1 MWLYGDA
8 SIVVRTIDSTKVRTP
23 KKHVSPIA
31 TSAANLGNGQIT
43 FGPRELAE
51 AMVRSSLSRD
61 PTAVDSFMLGLG
73 NWLRLQR
80 AVTRVGGEALRF
92 VEGYRDALRDSAL
105 TSLSGELGQA
115 ITYLIARKFFG
126 KRHVVDFGHACSRV
140 GVAPPTVNETRPD
153 FAGTDN
159 AFASLDLF
167 ESKGTIPGVGATVDW
182 KDSLREGLG
191 QVDAGVAR
199 LAPTPVDRGWA
210 VAVALRCEADA
221 EPSEIAVADP
231 PGEDAVELA
240 PGRRGALVDLH
251 YAAWLTT
258 VGALEAAR
266 LLARAVP
273 EGGAT
278 IRGVVL
284 EFAER
289 EWFVP
294 VWNEPSLFHHLCLPW
309 SSEAPQ
315 DSGWPLRA
323 IELELVRHLSR
334 GQFLGEDYDWPA
346 ERAEDLEGDGP
357 EGVVFND
364 GTAVIRRPVDDQLRI
379 IDELEIQ
386 LARQPGGNQFR

>member
-8 SIVVRTIDSTKVRTP
+8 SVVVRTIDSAKVRTP

-31 TSAANLGNGQIT
+31 TSAANLGNGQLT

-61 PTAVDSFMLGLG
+61 PTAVDSLMLGLG

-80 AVTRVGGEALRF
+80 AVTRVGGESLRF
-92 VEGYRDALRDSAL
+92 VEGYRSALRDSAL

-115 ITYLIARKFFG
+115 VTYLVARKHFG

-140 GVAPPTVNETRPD
+140 GAVPPTVNDTRPD

-167 ESKGTIPGVGATVDW
+167 ESKGTIPARGATVDW
-182 KDSLREGLG
+182 KDSLRDALG
-191 QVDAGVAR
+191 QIDAGVTR

-210 VAVALRCEADA
+210 VTVALRCEADA

-231 PGEDAVELA
+231 EGDGGIEL
-240 PGRRGALVDLH
+240 PPDRRRALVDLH

-258 VGALEAAR
+258 VGALQAAR
-266 LLARAVP
+266 LLARAAP
-273 EGGAT
+273 EGEAAL
-278 IRGVVL
+278 RGLVL
-284 EFAER
+284 EFAGR
-289 EWFVP
+289 QWFVP
-294 VWNEPSLFHHLCLPW
+294 LWNEPRLFHHLCLPW
-309 SSEAPQ
+309 SARSQ
-315 DSGWPLRA
+315 DPEWPLRA
-323 IELELVRHLSR
+323 IEFELVQRLSR
-334 GQFLGEDYDWPA
+334 GDFLGEDYDWPV
-346 ERAEDLEGDGP
+346 ELTEELEGEGP

-364 GTAVIRRPVDDQLRI
+364 GTAVIRRPIDEPPWVV
-379 IDELEIQ
+379 DELELQ
-386 LARQPGGNQFR
+386 FVRGPGGNQPR